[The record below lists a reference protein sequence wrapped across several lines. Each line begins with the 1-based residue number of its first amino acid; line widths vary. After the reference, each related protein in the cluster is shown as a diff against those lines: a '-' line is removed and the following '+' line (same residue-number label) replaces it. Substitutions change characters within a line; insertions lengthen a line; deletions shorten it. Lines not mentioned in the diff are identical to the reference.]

1 MSKINVK
8 SMLHNITENKYFSS
22 EVKGIKINNAIKFID
37 EDVTVVLELNENK
50 INLKR
55 HSNEYNIYMPL
66 ELNKKT
72 KGIYRVNNL
81 GELNLELEA
90 TFINIK
96 DKNIE
101 IEYHMII
108 ENSEIQ
114 KFNYKI
120 DYEEM

>member
-1 MSKINVK
+1 MSKINIK
-8 SMLHNITENKYFSS
+8 SMLHNITEDKYFSS

-37 EDVTVVLELNENK
+37 EDVAIVLELSEDK

-55 HSNEYNIYMPL
+55 HSNEYNIYMPF

-72 KGIYRVNNL
+72 NGTYRINNL
-81 GELNLELEA
+81 GEFNLEVEA
-90 TFINIK
+90 TLIK
-96 DKNIE
+96 IKEKNIE
-101 IEYHMII
+101 IEYHMMID
-108 ENSEIQ
+108 NGEIQ